1 MWDAGIGTLYLM
13 NRIMVGAQMTNQKEF
28 STSTLAREMNKNPQD
43 LFQQLADMGFIVKK
57 EKNWE
62 LTDVGR
68 SKGGA
73 YKDHE
78 KYGRYIVWPE
88 SIIKELDGNE
98 EEAAQPHLL
107 TSTIIGKQFDL
118 SPVRTNS
125 LLSELGLIEK
135 GVKGWQVTE
144 FGKKFGGVQTYA
156 KKSGIPYV
164 CWPESIKNNKM
175 FLASINDLKGESS
188 AEITTQGKTSTSED
202 VEFRDKFKPTLRA
215 TDGHY
220 VRSKAELLIDNWLYV
235 SELVH
240 AYERKLPVEEEIY
253 SDFYIPKGK
262 VYIEYWGYD
271 DDNKYTA
278 RKQKKLEIYKKYNF
292 RLIEITD
299 KEVQNL
305 DDTMPRLLLKFG
317 IVTE

>member
-1 MWDAGIGTLYLM
+1 M
-13 NRIMVGAQMTNQKEF
+13 NSQKEF
-28 STSTLAREMNKNPQD
+28 STSALAKELKKNPQD
-43 LFQQLADMGFIVKK
+43 LFQQLADIGFIEKK
-57 EKNWE
+57 DNNWE
-62 LTDVGR
+62 LTDAGR
-68 SKGGA
+68 SKGGT
-73 YKDHE
+73 YKQHE
-78 KYGRYIVWPE
+78 KYGRYIIWPE
-88 SIIKELDGNE
+88 SIIKELSAPDE
-98 EEAAQPHLL
+98 KPEQTHLL
-107 TSTIIGKQFDL
+107 TSTVIGKQFNL
-118 SPVRTNS
+118 SAVRTNS

-135 GVKGWQVTE
+135 GVKGWLVTE
-144 FGKKFGGVQTYA
+144 FGKKFGGVQTHD

-175 FLASINDLKGESS
+175 FLASIHDLKGEPSV
-188 AEITTQGKTSTSED
+188 EIASQGKTNTSED
-202 VEFRDKFKPTLRA
+202 VEFREKFKAVHRA

-220 VRSKAELLIDNWLYV
+220 VRSKAELLIDNWLYM

-271 DDNKYTA
+271 DDSKYAA
-278 RKQKKLEIYKKYNF
+278 RKQKKLNIYKKYNF
-292 RLIEITD
+292 RLIQITD

-305 DDTMPRLLLKFG
+305 DDTMPKLLLQFG

>member
-1 MWDAGIGTLYLM
+1 M
-13 NRIMVGAQMTNQKEF
+13 NTQKEI
-28 STSTLAREMNKNPQD
+28 STSVLAKEMNKNSQE
-43 LFQQLADMGFIVKK
+43 LFQQLTDLGLIIKK
-57 EKNWE
+57 DKNWE
-62 LTDVGR
+62 LTDAGR

-73 YKDHE
+73 YKDHD

-144 FGKKFGGVQTYA
+144 FGKKFGGVQTFA

-175 FLASINDLKGESS
+175 FLASVRDLKGETP
-188 AEITTQGKTSTSED
+188 AEIPVQGKTNTSED
-202 VEFRDKFKPTLRA
+202 VEFREKFKPTLRA

-220 VRSKAELLIDNWLYV
+220 VRSKAEMLIDNWLYW

-240 AYERKLPVEEEIY
+240 AYERKLPGEEDVY

-271 DDNKYTA
+271 ENDKKYTA
-278 RKQKKLEIYKKYNF
+278 RKQKKLDIYKKYGF